1 MKNRNSYF
9 LKQKKTNLILK
20 STYYYLKQ
28 ENMNEDIKL
37 AAIER
42 VEKAQRENLWKYATW
57 QMKVNLIRELQ

>member
-9 LKQKKTNLILK
+9 LQQKKTNLILK

-42 VEKAQRENLWKYATW
+42 VEKTQRENLWKYATW
-57 QMKVNLIRELQ
+57 QMKVNLIRELR

>member
-42 VEKAQRENLWKYATW
+42 GEKTQRENLWKYATW
-57 QMKVNLIRELQ
+57 QMKVNLIREL